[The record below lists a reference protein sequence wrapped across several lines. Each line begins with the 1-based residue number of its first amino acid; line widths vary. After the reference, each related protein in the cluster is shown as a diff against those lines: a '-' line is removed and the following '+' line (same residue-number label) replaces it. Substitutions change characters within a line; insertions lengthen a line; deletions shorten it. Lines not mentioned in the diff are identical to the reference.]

1 MMMINSSPTTVK
13 NSDTNNINSPSLTL
27 KPSANLSLLFN
38 QLNDFSPEQKNDTDQ
53 FPTLKFPEENKSLFL
68 FNQNACSLSKNFDDL
83 ENLLNAQIK
92 FLIELQLVK
101 PDLPK
106 KFTDFQY
113 ICKIILLNSHQLNQ
127 M

>member
-27 KPSANLSLLFN
+27 KASANLSLLFN

-53 FPTLKFPEENKSLFL
+53 FQTLKFPEKNKSLFL
-68 FNQNACSLSKNFDDL
+68 FNQNACSLSKNVDDL